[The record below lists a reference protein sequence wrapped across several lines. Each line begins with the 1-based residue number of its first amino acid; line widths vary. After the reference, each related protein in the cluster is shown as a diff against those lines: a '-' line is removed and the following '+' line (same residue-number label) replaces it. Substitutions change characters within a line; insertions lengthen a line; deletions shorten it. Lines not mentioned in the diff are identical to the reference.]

1 MSNGITRRELLG
13 LALVSPLAAAWPS
26 VARARDALVKG
37 LDRRAVA
44 GAPGRGVGEGDDAGA
59 SKGKVVREWR
69 GPVCRSRVVNRGRA
83 GGRLKEGVLF
93 AIAHRLPPQTK
104 LYRGGL
110 QMLSHT

>member
-37 LDRRAVA
+37 LDRRAGA
-44 GAPGRGVGEGDDAGA
+44 GAPGRVVGEGDAAGA
-59 SKGKVVREWR
+59 AEGKLGREGR
-69 GPVCRSRVVNRGRA
+69 GPACRSRVGNRGRA

-93 AIAHRLPPQTK
+93 GIPHPLPPATE
-104 LYRGGL
+104 R
-110 QMLSHT
+110 S